1 MVDLY
6 KLESVVEDI
15 LNKIVS
21 TRSDDQELYSI
32 YTTCILKRVYP
43 NDSDADFTNHFYQ
56 AMSNRQFRAI
66 HGISEVGSVSR
77 CRRKLQ
83 EKYDYLKPSEDALK
97 ARDELRKQYRKY
109 ARGEKK

>member
-6 KLESVVEDI
+6 KLESVIENI
-15 LNKIVS
+15 LNSVPT

-43 NDSDADFTNHFYQ
+43 NDSETGFSNHFYE
-56 AMSNRQFRAI
+56 AMTNRHFRAS
-66 HGISEVGSVSR
+66 HGISEIGSVSR

-83 EKYDYLKPSEDALK
+83 EKHEWLRPSEDALK
-97 ARDELRKQYRKY
+97 ARAELRKQYRKY
-109 ARGEKK
+109 ARGEQK